1 MEEIKRT
8 DHIYTTLRTSQII
21 SQPRYD
27 LPVSLEE
34 DQWQYPLHG
43 SVSSRTMTSTGLH
56 SQLLDEL
63 GQAIC
68 EGRMP
73 PGSTFTTEALENRY
87 QVSRSVVRESLR
99 ALEAMGMIT
108 SKRRVGNRV
117 LPMNEWNVYDLNLI
131 RWRLAGRGRIAQ
143 LRSLT
148 QLRTAIEPEA
158 AKLAASRGAFP
169 KGSELMGL
177 AGRLRA
183 VGKSGDPEL
192 FLKLDIEFH
201 CLVLD
206 MRGNE
211 MFSRLNNLVSEVL
224 TGRTNFGLMPHFP
237 HDEALQLHMDVANA
251 IQGGNSA
258 AAGAAMLGIMTRTL
272 NEMAQIWEQSF
283 IRPDPGGTDNL
294 KAGADG

>member
-1 MEEIKRT
+1 MA
-8 DHIYTTLRTSQII
+8 
-21 SQPRYD
+21 
-27 LPVSLEE
+27 
-34 DQWQYPLHG
+34 
-43 SVSSRTMTSTGLH
+43 STGLH

-99 ALEAMGMIT
+99 ALEAMGMVT

-117 LPMNEWNVYDLNLI
+117 LPMSEWNVYDLSVI
-131 RWRLAGRGRIAQ
+131 RWRLAGHGRIAQ

-158 AKLAASRGAFP
+158 AKLAASRGALTQ
-169 KGSELMGL
+169 GSDLMGL
-177 AGRLRA
+177 AGRLWA
-183 VGKSGDPEL
+183 AGKSGDHEL

-201 CLVLD
+201 SLV
-206 MRGNE
+206 MHMSGNE

-224 TGRTNFGLMPHFP
+224 IGRTTYGLMPQFP
-237 HDEALQLHMDVANA
+237 HDEALQLHVDVANA
-251 IQGGNSA
+251 IQSGNSD
-258 AAGAAMLGIMTRTL
+258 AAGSAMLGIMTRTI
-272 NEMAQIWEQSF
+272 NEMGQIWDKSLA
-283 IRPDPGGTDNL
+283 RPHPVDSDSL
-294 KAGADG
+294 KAGTEAYDA